1 MSHYR
6 QQFEGLKPKEIR
18 YSIEDGTLTIR
29 GNTFAVENP
38 KIAFME
44 ALHEWQE
51 SNSFEIRPTGSRI
64 HLDCRVGEVIIG
76 LNCTIGGYGF
86 GYESIDGKYQRMLH
100 HGDVVIEDGVIIH
113 NNVNIDRGVTES
125 TYIATGTRID
135 SNVHIG
141 HNAKIGKNVLICA
154 NATVG
159 GSAIIEDNAFIGC
172 NAFIKQKVNI
182 GKNATIGAGAVVLT
196 DVPEGQTWAGNPA
209 KQINGNSN

>member
-51 SNSFEIRPTGSRI
+51 SNTFDIRPTGSRI
-64 HLDCRVGEVIIG
+64 HLDCRIGEVIIG

-86 GYESIDGKYQRMLH
+86 GYHWHEGKLERMLH
-100 HGDVVIEDGVIIH
+100 HGNVVIEDGVIIH
-113 NNVNIDRGVTES
+113 NNVNIDRAVTES

-135 SNVHIG
+135 SHVHIG
-141 HNAKIGKNVLICA
+141 HNAKIGRNVQIAA
-154 NATVG
+154 NATIG
-159 GSAIIEDNAFIGC
+159 GSVEIGDNSFIGC
-172 NAFIKQKVNI
+172 NAFIKQKIKI
-182 GKNATIGAGAVVLT
+182 GKNVLIGAGAVVLQ
-196 DVPEGQTWAGNPA
+196 DVFDDETWVGNPA
-209 KQINGNSN
+209 RKLNN